1 VTAKKHHPCIM
12 CTNLGRVF
20 GVVRKCG
27 THKALDFSTL
37 RFGTRRSVVQ
47 NPFTQDKLGFRI
59 EHMKCSATVRYN
71 PVWVQDWVQLI
82 EGRMA
87 FPVRKR
93 RQIGHLAF

>member
-1 VTAKKHHPCIM
+1 
-12 CTNLGRVF
+12 
-20 GVVRKCG
+20 
-27 THKALDFSTL
+27 
-37 RFGTRRSVVQ
+37 VVQ

-87 FPVRKR
+87 F
-93 RQIGHLAF
+93 QGS